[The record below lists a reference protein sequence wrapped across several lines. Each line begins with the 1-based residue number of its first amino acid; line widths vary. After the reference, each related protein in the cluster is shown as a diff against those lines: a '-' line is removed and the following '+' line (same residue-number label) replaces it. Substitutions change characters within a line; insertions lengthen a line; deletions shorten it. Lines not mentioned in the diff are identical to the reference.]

1 MSETATATLPPT
13 MTRSAPLDVEALWRH
28 AADDLFAYACTV
40 LRDPAAAE
48 DVVAVTFERALRRRG
63 RFDRRRGDPRAW
75 LFGIARNAAIDELR
89 RRKRGAT
96 LTHDPPDQATADAVD
111 DLVARDEADR
121 RRAAVD
127 AAVAALPGTD
137 RELVALKFHSG
148 LSNAEIAGVL
158 GISVSN
164 VGSRL
169 HRVLNRLREVCRE
182 AV

>member
-1 MSETATATLPPT
+1 

-28 AADDLFAYACTV
+28 AADDLYAYACTV

-48 DVVAVTFERALRRRG
+48 EVVAVTFERALRRRS

-89 RRKRGAT
+89 RRKRGAV
-96 LTHDPPDQATADAVD
+96 LTHDPPDVAVPDAVD
-111 DLVARDEADR
+111 ELVARDEADR
-121 RRAAVD
+121 RRG
-127 AAVAALPGTD
+127 AVADAVAGLPGDD
-137 RELVALKFHSG
+137 RELVALKFHAG
-148 LSNAEIAGVL
+148 LTNTEIAGVL
-158 GISVSN
+158 GISATN

-169 HRVLNRLREVCRE
+169 HRVLNRLREACRE